1 MIEFQGVSLE
11 FQGEKI
17 LNNVSFKLGQAKT
30 LVLVGPSGE
39 GKTVLLKLIA
49 GLIKPSS
56 GKVLVNSKDINSLTK
71 HELLPLLKTMGM
83 LFQKNALFDSMKVGE
98 NIAFPLFEN
107 TDLTSEEINNKV
119 THFLE
124 EVGIGH
130 AIDLFPDEISGG
142 MQKRLGIARALA
154 LNPEIILYDDPTA
167 GLDPITSKKI
177 VEMIIDLKTRNSST
191 VVAVTNDMN
200 RAYQMA
206 DHIAMIVDGELIWLD
221 SVELAKNSQEP
232 RVHQFLRGSTQGPLT
247 TGQS

>member
-1 MIEFQGVSLE
+1 MIEFQNVSLE
-11 FQGEKI
+11 FQGEFVLKD
-17 LNNVSFKLGQAKT
+17 VSFRLEKAKT
-30 LVLVGPSGE
+30 LVLVGPSGQ

-49 GLIKPSS
+49 GLIKPTS
-56 GKVLVNSKDINSLTK
+56 GKVLVNSKDIN
-71 HELLPLLKTMGM
+71 ELVKSDLIDLLKSMGM

-98 NIAFPLFEN
+98 NIAFPLLEN
-107 TDLTSEEINNKV
+107 TDLNTEEINSRV
-119 THFLE
+119 IHFLE

-177 VEMIIDLKTRNSST
+177 VEMIIDLKNKNLST

-200 RAYQMA
+200 RAFQLA
-206 DHIAMIVDGELIWLD
+206 DHIAMVVEGELIWLD
-221 SVELAKNSQEP
+221 SVLQAKNSTES
-232 RVHQFLRGSTQGPLT
+232 RVHQFLRGATEGPL
-247 TGQS
+247 S